1 VHQLPAT
8 VARHRESVLDKVLGH
23 LPDELL
29 SALALGLERHAG
41 RLIAGQLYD
50 DYDGGGCAVGVMLRE
65 LTPSAYRT
73 GRLRFQ
79 VRRHRHRSVLTER
92 TDFDDRLI
100 TRLSHV
106 EMCFDRT
113 AVSLSEHTGDPDLPA
128 AANATGRW
136 MAEACRRRLRTRNRG
151 FFVPSGWGPGPV
163 SPRPARV
170 LAGNSAL
177 DRLRWS
183 CDRGGGPESGLARGR
198 APGVAGSK
206 VLRVPVW
213 RVPWRPRV

>member
-1 VHQLPAT
+1 VHQLPAP
-8 VARHRESVLDKVLGH
+8 VARHREHVLDMVLGH

-50 DYDGGGCAVGVMLRE
+50 AHDGGGCAVGVMLRE
-65 LTPSAYRT
+65 LSPSAYRT
-73 GRLRFQ
+73 GRVRFR

-92 TDFDDRLI
+92 TDFDHSLL
-100 TRLSHV
+100 TRLSHI

-113 AVSLSEHTGDPDLPA
+113 AVSLSEHTGAPDLPA

-151 FFVPSGWGPGPV
+151 FFVPEDWRPRSMHLGPERW
-163 SPRPARV
+163 RPARTQV
-170 LAGNSAL
+170 LTGARRLTGHDGAVTSVVLPSPDSHVVAL
-177 DRLRWS
+177 
-183 CDRGGGPESGLARGR
+183 
-198 APGVAGSK
+198 
-206 VLRVPVW
+206 PV
-213 RVPWRPRV
+213 